1 MTINELHPENGDH
14 LQTLTFC
21 EILPV
26 HISRGCLLVGGTHVV
41 HRLLKPVCQSSTLF
55 LLLFMAITF
64 DDTTIKH
71 LIYYPFSVLKGPVWF
86 FSGFEIHCKK
96 NNVLYKVLQKF

>member
-1 MTINELHPENGDH
+1 MTIDELHPENGDC

-26 HISRGCLLVGGTHVV
+26 HISRGCLLIGGTHVL
-41 HRLLKPVCQSSTLF
+41 HRSLKPVCQSSTLF
-55 LLLFMAITF
+55 SLLFMAITF

-71 LIYYPFSVLKGPVWF
+71 LIYTHKVPFQCTERACVV
-86 FSGFEIHCKK
+86 FSGFEIHWEKT
-96 NNVLYKVLQKF
+96 